1 MLKLCFI
8 LLVSSINIAALRLP
22 TIPNPLGTPQKL
34 IDLRSDTVTRP
45 SQAMRT
51 AMYEAEVGD
60 DVYGEDPTVNN
71 LELRTAKLL
80 EKEAGLFFP
89 TGTMS
94 NLAALMSWCD
104 KRDAEM
110 LLGESSHM
118 FLYEQGGMAQIGGV
132 TPRTLRNEID
142 GSIDIDTIEK
152 SIRSDN
158 IHYTKTSLIA
168 LENTHNY
175 CGGTILPSGY
185 VEAVRNVANKHNI
198 PVHLDGARLWNAAAA
213 LKTPVASLVTHVDSA
228 SVCLSKGLGAPAGS
242 ILVGPHA
249 FIERARR
256 IRKVLGGGMRQVG
269 VLAAT
274 GMVALNDF
282 ESGML
287 ANDHTRAKR
296 LADGI
301 RSLPGFDVKDPDTN
315 IILIS
320 LDTSTIDPLSLTQML
335 KEKRILVL
343 PFGHNVLRLVTH
355 KDISDD
361 DVTQVI
367 NTFKEVAVKLWPRPN
382 IADLQP
388 SQSNDFALT
397 KEVPVTENVK
407 NTVVIPSTND
417 AIDESKAAGLT
428 GFEIQEYIEESA
440 IISVNDNTPAVNPV
454 VYYEEVVVHGMSVS
468 PDGFCVLLRGTVC
481 DRVLKILVTPSD
493 PMADGLDRE
502 QVETSEAVTLL
513 QLLQGIDVESHL
525 AKDALNT
532 KFADANGVKVPYNL
546 RRVLIDTALNA
557 RTFSAT
563 LCGALKDSA
572 SSNTNN
578 ADTDEFDVVTS
589 ENNIILP
596 NNNDVSLSP
605 SSILSELLPPIV
617 NSDDVA
623 ATPSEMSFT
632 DNPPVMQHIDKEVK
646 VDNAFIAIAL
656 ALRHGAVIEVQSS
669 LLQNKEVSY
678 DLDSLKLH
686 LPKMLEA
693 DNGSDANRRYS
704 EDYDS
709 RSEMERLQRQLFEAI
724 RQGNKGKI
732 DKIKKELEFYSI
744 LEGKSVLIQP
754 PPASFYSRVERSNMQ
769 DTN

>member
-1 MLKLCFI
+1 MWKLCVL
-8 LLVSSINIAALRLP
+8 LLVSSINTAALRLP
-22 TIPNPLGTPQKL
+22 NIPNPLGAQPRL

-45 SQAMRT
+45 SAAMRT

-71 LELRTAKLL
+71 LEVRTAKLL
-80 EKEAGLFFP
+80 DKEAGLFFP

-104 KRDAEM
+104 KRGSEM
-110 LLGESSHM
+110 LLGESSHI
-118 FLYEQGGMAQIGGV
+118 FLYEQGGMSQIGGV
-132 TPRTLRNEID
+132 TPRTLRNNID
-142 GSIDIDTIEK
+142 GSIDIDIIEK

-175 CGGTILPSGY
+175 CGGTILPDGY
-185 VEAVRNVANKHNI
+185 IETVSTIAKNHNI
-198 PVHLDGARLWNAAAA
+198 PVHLDGARLWNAATAT
-213 LKTPVASLVTHVDSA
+213 KTPISSLVTHIDSV

-242 ILVGPHA
+242 VLLGPRA

-269 VLAAT
+269 VLAST
-274 GMVALNDF
+274 GIVALNDF
-282 ESGML
+282 ESGIL
-287 ANDHTRAKR
+287 SNDHIRAKR

-315 IILIS
+315 IILITI
-320 LDTSTIDPLSLTQML
+320 DTSAIDPLSLTQML
-335 KEKRILVL
+335 KEKKILVL

-361 DVTQVI
+361 DVNQVI
-367 NTFKEVAVKLWPRPN
+367 STFKEVAIKLWPRPN

-388 SQSNDFALT
+388 STDSTIDKDA
-397 KEVPVTENVK
+397 
-407 NTVVIPSTND
+407 TVVEIVKGNAVVPSAND
-417 AIDESKAAGLT
+417 IIDETKTAGLT
-428 GFEIQEYIEESA
+428 GFEIQEYIEETPVS
-440 IISVNDNTPAVNPV
+440 DNNSPPATNPV
-454 VYYEEVVVHGMSVS
+454 VYYEEAVVHGMSVS

-481 DRVLKILVTPSD
+481 DRVLKLLVTPSD

-563 LCGALKDSA
+563 LCGTLKDSTVN
-572 SSNTNN
+572 SIKNSNSNEFEIVDNENN
-578 ADTDEFDVVTS
+578 AVAST
-589 ENNIILP
+589 
-596 NNNDVSLSP
+596 NDVSLSP
-605 SSILSELLPPIV
+605 SSILSEILPPIV
-617 NSDDVA
+617 DESTVLSSD
-623 ATPSEMSFT
+623 TSFT
-632 DNPPVMQHIDKEVK
+632 DNPPVIQRIDKEVK

-669 LLQNKEVSY
+669 LLQNKEISY

-693 DNGSDANRRYS
+693 DNGSDVNRRYS

-709 RSEMERLQRQLFEAI
+709 KSEMERLQRQLFEAI

-754 PPASFYSRVERSNMQ
+754 PPASFYSKVDSNNMQ
-769 DTN
+769 DTL